1 MSILKN
7 ISTFMFY
14 HAPRTGC
21 SAMKVSKFK
30 APYVAKEELI
40 EGFKL
45 LTVSK
50 EDSGKGHFYFMHGG
64 AYTLEPVGFHRKIL
78 LNLVDLGYK
87 VTYID
92 YPLWP
97 EYTADKTNEI
107 TLAGFK
113 KIAADYPE
121 DEFYFIGDSA
131 GGGLAVSILMQLR
144 DEGFSKLPSKTLL
157 LSPWLDVTESNEKI
171 SEYDKLDKTLSAKAL
186 KDIGTKFAGPLGS
199 AHPFVSPIY
208 GNLENLGSFFVFYSD
223 SELMFPDVQKF
234 IELIEKANGSSI
246 QSYVEKNAPHDYLMS
261 STKEKNAEY
270 YSLIQE
276 FITK

>member
-1 MSILKN
+1 MLYDG
-7 ISTFMFY
+7 M
-14 HAPRTGC
+14 G
-21 SAMKVSKFK
+21 
-30 APYVAKEELI
+30 
-40 EGFKL
+40 L
-45 LTVSK
+45 LYDLDKQLK
-50 EDSGKGHFYFMHGG
+50 EDNG
-64 AYTLEPVGFHRKIL
+64 T
-78 LNLVDLGYK
+78 
-87 VTYID
+87 
-92 YPLWP
+92 P
-97 EYTADKTNEI
+97 EERIRIIKE
-107 TLAGFK
+107 
-113 KIAADYPE
+113 
-121 DEFYFIGDSA
+121 
-131 GGGLAVSILMQLR
+131 
-144 DEGFSKLPSKTLL
+144 
-157 LSPWLDVTESNEKI
+157 I

-234 IELIEKANGSSI
+234 IGFIEKANGSSI